1 MASSS
6 CASVSLLVSV
16 FLAITA
22 LALGGN
28 FYEDFDNLFGD
39 VRVDIKDEGQ
49 SMTLTMDQY
58 SGSGIVSKNEYL
70 FGRFDMQIKLVPGN
84 SAGTVT
90 AFYVCLPSNSLLRSF
105 FFHQTLHQHK
115 IIYLYVYL
123 LFICIFN
130 VRNGFQF
137 IEFNLFQ
144 TLIFHKSD

>member
-6 CASVSLLVSV
+6 CCASVSLLVSV
-16 FLAITA
+16 FLAITT

-49 SMTLTMDQY
+49 SMTLTMDEY

-90 AFYVCLPSNSLLRSF
+90 AFYVCLPPHSLLISF
-105 FFHQTLHQHK
+105 LSTKPCINIRLYFQLTTFHFVESMIGLWQS
-115 IIYLYVYL
+115 
-123 LFICIFN
+123 C
-130 VRNGFQF
+130 
-137 IEFNLFQ
+137 
-144 TLIFHKSD
+144 